1 MQGFSGQVT
10 IKYLDLS
17 WNNVT
22 EDGMKHILE
31 MLRENKSLE
40 KLYVQHNV
48 LGEQGAK
55 QMV

>member
-1 MQGFSGQVT
+1 MKGFIGQVT

-17 WNNVT
+17 WNNIT

-40 KLYVQHNV
+40 KLYV
-48 LGEQGAK
+48 
-55 QMV
+55 